1 MQAFSIFDP
10 CNVPKENE
18 PGFLTYGDKHIATL
32 ADFLYDGM
40 DGDYRIREEAKL
52 KAQWMTLKFLIKD
65 VLEDMPTGI
74 KEANPGQMTSTEWF
88 INKLL
93 TNRNAFGSY
102 SEVLKLAEIEA
113 VIPVSNAWPERG
125 ASSTKHIKSR
135 LRSCLKSD
143 LLNALMQVAVNG
155 PPVFESLPVVEIAV
169 KNWLGRKTKNATAS
183 SNLMAKV
190 SEPVVAE
197 PITVDAAC
205 QTTCPSIE
213 EEVQEV
219 ASALDLRVDDFDRDS
234 DSAIESGEEDSD
246 IDV

>member
-1 MQAFSIFDP
+1 
-10 CNVPKENE
+10 
-18 PGFLTYGDKHIATL
+18 
-32 ADFLYDGM
+32 
-40 DGDYRIREEAKL
+40 
-52 KAQWMTLKFLIKD
+52 MTLKFLIKD

-155 PPVFESLPVVEIAV
+155 PPVLESLPVVEIAV
-169 KNWLGRKTKNATAS
+169 KNWLGRRNRRKTKNATAS